1 MCNYNI
7 NGGNKAMIKSV
18 NKVHKDYNVCKSL
31 KDGENSQY
39 YVPYKPAEI
48 IDKKWEKW
56 NMPDEISYKG
66 FNGNNYLI
74 MDDNLLPDICSYLRS
89 KNTHGTLPYL
99 HIEGKDY
106 MECYEN
112 PANKQIL
119 AYLNDNLRFYDIY
132 TPEGE
137 IVMKGMGNIN
147 NEIQQFY
154 NIPGSDMKNIELELD
169 SEQNIQIKGRKI
181 ILNIEHFPIRLKTED
196 IDGKKIKRV
205 INVRDKNGSVKVM
218 IN

>member
-1 MCNYNI
+1 M
-7 NGGNKAMIKSV
+7 NGSNKAMIKSV
-18 NKVHKDYNVCKSL
+18 NKGNNVYKVCKSL

-39 YVPYKPAEI
+39 FGPYKPAQI

-56 NMPDEISYKG
+56 NMPDEISYKAH
-66 FNGNNYLI
+66 NGNNYLI
-74 MDDNLLPDICSYLRS
+74 LDDNLLPDICSYLRS

-99 HIEGKDY
+99 HIEGKDC

-112 PANKQIL
+112 PANEQIL

-132 TPEGE
+132 MPEGE
-137 IVMKGMGNIN
+137 IVMRAGGNIN
-147 NEIQQFY
+147 NEIQKFF
-154 NIPGSDMKNIELELD
+154 NIPESIMKYIVLELD

-181 ILNIEHFPIRLKTED
+181 ILNMDHFPIRLKTVD
-196 IDGKKIKRV
+196 INGKKVKRV
-205 INVRDKNGSVKVM
+205 INMRDKNGSVKVM

>member
-1 MCNYNI
+1 
-7 NGGNKAMIKSV
+7 MIKSV
-18 NKVHKDYNVCKSL
+18 NKVHKVYNVCKSL
-31 KDGENSQY
+31 KDGDNSQHF
-39 YVPYKPAEI
+39 VPFKPAQI

-56 NMPDEISYKG
+56 NMPDEISYKAY
-66 FNGNNYLI
+66 NGNNYLI
-74 MDDNLLPDICSYLRS
+74 LDETLLPDICSYLRV

-112 PANKQIL
+112 PTNEQIL
-119 AYLNDNLRFYDIY
+119 AYLNDNLQYYDIF
-132 TPEGE
+132 TVEGE
-137 IVMKGMGNIN
+137 IVIRKAGDIP
-147 NEIQQFY
+147 NEIQQFF
-154 NIPGSDMKNIELELD
+154 NIEPESDMKNIELELD

-218 IN
+218 IS